1 MRADLT
7 QAQLGEKIGKDHSY
21 ISYLEYGHRNITPE
35 LMTLLANALGVEE
48 PEIFVRV
55 EDAKR

>member
-7 QAQLGEKIGKDHSY
+7 QAQLAEKIGVDPSY

-35 LMTLLANALGVEE
+35 LMTLLADALGVEE